1 MAAAAAAATMS
12 AATISSP
19 ASVKVESDAIK
30 VESEITIATI
40 DEQSSLELP
49 ALDAQHLDLS
59 QSYLNDSDQAA
70 ALEAIKYEEENDEN
84 IEVKVEVKT
93 EAIKTEPP
101 SALPATIASTKS
113 IHAMNAIFGGETKG
127 KKRPNAAS
135 IQIPAD
141 RSPKKPLLTPN
152 SAVIDEPQQRQS
164 IHSQQ
169 PHQPSQQQQQQLQA
183 TPSTVVKVGDK
194 MLGNDVATVVTTAG
208 NVSTMPIT
216 GTVTIANYSGKQM
229 KAATLSD
236 LEGIDMMHLPVDLDD
251 SGGNI
256 DILSDID
263 MKPELVQETHA
274 CFLSLIRDIFCSTPD
289 HRTTAENLRARVSTW
304 LANPLTA
311 LNDWFSEAD
320 SWLALLTSAIHF
332 LAGEFI
338 DQPDEFVPYVEYK
351 ANLHIYQWIGA
362 GRDNDQHL
370 RPLCD
375 YWLKRRNEMG
385 TKPPPKNAAQNESL
399 RGKSPRALAQSHVQ
413 QRNPSRN
420 HTFDIDLEDSLSSG
434 GGGGNS
440 SSYERVASPPPPR
453 FPTEWT
459 VQKATPEEIFEF
471 REQERRRFDSPHLS
485 FCYRMHGYESVVG
498 PVKGIYTQIPAL
510 TKARGHNML
519 TVDRPNFVTI
529 LTLVRDATARLPNG
543 EGTRADICELLKSSQ
558 YICPTA
564 AENVLQTIVS
574 GALDRMHTEHDPC
587 VRYDAKR
594 KIWIYLHR
602 NRTEEEF
609 DRMHQQY
616 QGHSK
621 HKKQTTRKNKS
632 LKTAATLSK
641 SPNEILSSDS
651 TPIDQAPSPSMFT
664 AKTKCVT
671 RVVTPTASI
680 SPTSSIA
687 AQVHVSTSATSP
699 PLPALSSIQVSPTLT
714 NKMIT
719 VQKMP
724 LTKPE
729 LVPIQVAHDTQLEP
743 IEVEATHEVS
753 TSSPVTVQ
761 KPSPR
766 ITMQLPSLIVDK
778 TTSKMGAAKPVGKPT
793 LNLIASNSTQIKVST
808 PSGIQTVHVSAAGH
822 ALIKPPMT
830 TILTPSSTQSILSAN
845 QVQNRSQSP
854 LRVAKTQQQLLQ
866 SKVQPPPLIAQSTPP
881 NVSSYMIPISLSGKT
896 VQSASII
903 KSISPTIAVAPKITK
918 TTTLPALTNAHV
930 PRMSLLQTQQP
941 QQTQSTPTSINVNL
955 NKTIIRNASAVPA
968 GKSLIS
974 PTLQQQSAT
983 LKKQI
988 CSISASDLIFQQQ
1001 QQQTPKFI
1009 MASAAPVVSKT
1020 NLVTT
1025 SQANAPMV
1033 VQKIMAVSKAA
1044 SGSTATSTAVGT
1056 ITPPGTSLINP
1067 HIIQIH
1073 QTNQKTAQTLSGTG
1087 AKVPVG
1093 FCETTPRKPTLGLTP
1108 AQQQNLLQSIKQRA
1122 QSSPQSLIIKQQQV
1136 LQQIQK
1142 QMQQPTTQIQLTSP
1156 PKSVGTAA
1164 GTSLLG
1170 TQIQLTSNP
1179 STSMIIT
1186 GGTTTQPT
1194 ITRTVKAG
1202 TSLIQQ
1208 ANQTATTT
1216 TQLTTSPITAVRTVS
1231 ANNPLVGKVLTDAS
1245 GQIIS
1250 LESLLQKQVTVNSAP
1265 TLRLTGSKPGQTTNL
1280 IQLAGTPGSQI
1291 TQYAVVS
1298 QGRNLI
1304 SMAQPRVITT
1314 QAGGIVTSNA
1324 ATATINSSGQLV
1336 AVSGVKTVGGIS
1348 VLSSTATSNSP
1359 KTDIVKI
1366 GGRNV
1371 VNSKFKTMVAATTT
1385 STAATQ
1391 PVMRYKTTGGTSI
1404 RIMNASNLIHIG
1416 GKPVIIASKSSGTTL
1431 LGQSAN
1437 QTAQQHATASAVV
1450 SINEDKSL
1458 AHDSLLIS
1466 CHFLPSFPG
1475 QFLEQFRKYSGSG
1488 TSSSGTVTSTANT
1501 NNFVIGGQMVKV
1513 QGNFDQSATTVGT
1526 TGGVQS
1532 TGTAQNVMFGNQIVK
1547 LQAHQPTSQ
1556 QLQTKTIVSSS
1567 GVVGTSNGATTPTRT
1582 VVLSSSGQTL
1592 KVHSPTVISTPSSVA
1607 NSAGG
1612 TKVTVATSSLP
1623 STQQVVL
1630 GSSNLKVCPRD
1641 RSPSMGH
1648 VKNRLIANSFAFP
1661 Q

>member
-1 MAAAAAAATMS
+1 MRTQNAAGRRPLLLPKQTAMSKKAQAAAATNATAVTPVAP
-12 AATISSP
+12 AAP
-19 ASVKVESDAIK
+19 LKVESDAIK
-30 VESEITIATI
+30 VESEITIGTN
-40 DEQSSLELP
+40 DGQLTFELP
-49 ALDAQHLDLS
+49 PLDTQHIKLT

-70 ALEAIKYEEENDEN
+70 ALDAIKFEEENDEN
-84 IEVKVEVKT
+84 VEVKIELKT
-93 EAIKTEPP
+93 IKTESQKP
-101 SALPATIASTKS
+101 LPLPVAPAKA
-113 IHAMNAIFGGETKG
+113 IHTANAFGGETKG
-127 KKRPNAAS
+127 KKRPNVAS
-135 IQIPAD
+135 IHTAID

-152 SAVIDEPQQRQS
+152 TTVKEEPIKVEHAVVAYSASDTPSPV
-164 IHSQQ
+164 SQQ
-169 PHQPSQQQQQQLQA
+169 PSRVTSLQSIFRELPNSAPTSSSSEVFHEISGPVVCDAQDEITRHKSDSGLFCESQDDFEPGA
-183 TPSTVVKVGDK
+183 A
-194 MLGNDVATVVTTAG
+194 VAVTTATTAAT
-208 NVSTMPIT
+208 VPIT
-216 GTVTIANYSGKQM
+216 GTVTIANYAGKQV

-263 MKPELVQETHA
+263 MKPELMQETHA

-320 SWLALLTSAIHF
+320 SWLTLLTSAIHF
-332 LAGEFI
+332 MAGEFI
-338 DQPDEFVPYVEYK
+338 DQPDEFVPYIEYK
-351 ANLHIYQWIGA
+351 PHLQIYQWIGA

-370 RPLCD
+370 RPLCE

-385 TKPPPKNAAQNESL
+385 TKPPPKNAAQNESS

-413 QRNPSRN
+413 ARNPSRN

-434 GGGGNS
+434 GANS
-440 SSYERVASPPPPR
+440 SSFERVASPPPPR
-453 FPTEWT
+453 FPTDWT
-459 VQKATPEEIFEF
+459 VQKASPEEILEF
-471 REQERRRFDSPHLS
+471 REQERCRFDNPHLS
-485 FCYRMHGYESVVG
+485 FTYRMHGYESVVG

-519 TVDRPNFVTI
+519 TADRPNFVTI

-632 LKTAATLSK
+632 LKANTSLSK
-641 SPNEILSSDS
+641 SPNEILSSDAS
-651 TPIDQAPSPSMFT
+651 VIDQPPNAASPSLVT
-664 AKTKCVT
+664 AKKKCVPKAT
-671 RVVTPTASI
+671 TPAASI
-680 SPTSSIA
+680 SPTAAVAA
-687 AQVHVSTSATSP
+687 AQVQVSTSATSP
-699 PLPALSSIQVSPTLT
+699 PLPALSTIQVSPTLAT
-714 NKMIT
+714 KMIT
-719 VQKMP
+719 VQKKS

-729 LVPIQVAHDTQLEP
+729 LIPIQATVHGTQLEA
-743 IEVEATHEVS
+743 IDLETTHEVS
-753 TSSPVTVQ
+753 TSSPITVQ

-766 ITMQLPSLIVDK
+766 VTMPLPSLIVDK
-778 TTSKMGAAKPVGKPT
+778 TAKVTAAKAIGKPT

-830 TILTPSSTQSILSAN
+830 TILTASGTQSILGTN
-845 QVQNRSQSP
+845 QVQNRAQSQQP
-854 LRVAKTQQQLLQ
+854 QQL
-866 SKVQPPPLIAQSTPP
+866 KVQPPPLIAQSTPP
-881 NVSSYMIPISLSGKT
+881 NVSSYMIPISLGKSI
-896 VQSASII
+896 QSASII
-903 KSISPTIAVAPKITK
+903 KSVSPIGTQPSRSTIFPIFSDCRQKSDRETHPQVRKSAKIDFDREILSQART
-918 TTTLPALTNAHV
+918 
-930 PRMSLLQTQQP
+930 
-941 QQTQSTPTSINVNL
+941 
-955 NKTIIRNASAVPA
+955 ASAVPA

-974 PTLQQQSAT
+974 PTLQQQQQSQQAQP

-988 CSISASDLIFQQQ
+988 CSISAGDLIFQQQ
-1001 QQQTPKFI
+1001 QQSPQKFI
-1009 MASAAPVVSKT
+1009 MTSSGTSVVAKT

-1033 VQKIMAVSKAA
+1033 VQKIIAVSKSAA
-1044 SGSTATSTAVGT
+1044 ATSTASSTAVGT

-1067 HIIQIH
+1067 RIIQIH
-1073 QTNQKTAQTLSGTG
+1073 QTNQKAAQTLAGTTTKLP
-1087 AKVPVG
+1087 AG
-1093 FCETTPRKPTLGLTP
+1093 FCEATTRKSTLGLTP

-1122 QSSPQSLIIKQQQV
+1122 QSTPQSLIIKQQQV

-1142 QMQQPTTQIQLTSP
+1142 QIQQPTTQIQLTSP
-1156 PKSVGTAA
+1156 PKVVGSAT

-1179 STSMIIT
+1179 TTSMIIT

-1194 ITRTVKAG
+1194 ITRTLKAG

-1208 ANQTATTT
+1208 QHSASQTTSTT
-1216 TQLTTSPITAVRTVS
+1216 TQVTTSPITAVRTMS
-1231 ANNPLVGKVLTDAS
+1231 ANNPLVGKVLTDAT

-1250 LESLLQKQVTVNSAP
+1250 LESLLQKQVTVNSTP
-1265 TLRLTGSKPGQTTNL
+1265 TLRLTGSKAGQTTNL

-1314 QAGGIVTSNA
+1314 QATGLATSNA
-1324 ATATINSSGQLV
+1324 TTAAVNSSGQLV
-1336 AVSGVKTVGGIS
+1336 TVSGVKTAGGIS
-1348 VLSSTATSNSP
+1348 VLSSTATSASP

-1366 GGRNV
+1366 GGRNTAV
-1371 VNSKFKTMVAATTT
+1371 TVADA
-1385 STAATQ
+1385 
-1391 PVMRYKTTGGTSI
+1391 GTRHSVGI
-1404 RIMNASNLIHIG
+1404 SPGSRHSLGILNIAHIG
-1416 GKPVIIASKSSGTTL
+1416 GKPVIIARKTPATTIANKTSGATI
-1431 LGQSAN
+1431 LGQTVAN
-1437 QTAQQHATASAVV
+1437 QQQTTPNRTNVIWTQGTA
-1450 SINEDKSL
+1450 
-1458 AHDSLLIS
+1458 
-1466 CHFLPSFPG
+1466 
-1475 QFLEQFRKYSGSG
+1475 
-1488 TSSSGTVTSTANT
+1488 TSTANT
-1501 NNFVIGGQMVKV
+1501 NNFVIGGQTVKV
-1513 QGNFDQSATTVGT
+1513 QGNFDQNAATVATSAA
-1526 TGGVQS
+1526 VQS
-1532 TGTAQNVMFGNQIVK
+1532 SGTAQNVMFGNQIVK
-1547 LQAHQPTSQ
+1547 LQAHQASPQ
-1556 QLQTKTIVSSS
+1556 QLQTKTIVSS
-1567 GVVGTSNGATTPTRT
+1567 TSATTTPTRT
-1582 VVLSSSGQTL
+1582 VVLSSSGQTI
-1592 KVHSPTVISTPSSVA
+1592 KVHTPTVMITTDSISINMSPI
-1607 NSAGG
+1607 N
-1612 TKVTVATSSLP
+1612 
-1623 STQQVVL
+1623 
-1630 GSSNLKVCPRD
+1630 SSN
-1641 RSPSMGH
+1641 
-1648 VKNRLIANSFAFP
+1648 NFLIFVHRMSSRA
-1661 Q
+1661 QI